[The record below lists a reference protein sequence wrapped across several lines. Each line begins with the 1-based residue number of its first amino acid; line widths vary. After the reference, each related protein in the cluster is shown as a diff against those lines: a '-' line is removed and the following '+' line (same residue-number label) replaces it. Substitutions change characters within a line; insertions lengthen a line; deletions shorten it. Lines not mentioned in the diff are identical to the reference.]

1 MSAKTVYVILL
12 AILATRARIA
22 GAQTVPAT
30 PPRSTAETPIP
41 AAGTFIVPSRS
52 KAKGFTGISYSGEVS
67 LDASDEAIWA
77 DFPVVAAVAPG
88 SPGAMAGVKVGD
100 AILSVNGADGRKGK
114 PFRPDGAGVS
124 FLIRVRRGSDLLE
137 FTVVSVS
144 PPATTSGKP

>member
-1 MSAKTVYVILL
+1 VSVVRNGWPATRDEPSLGHGYHHFLSKETFMSAKTMYVVLF
-12 AILATRARIA
+12 AILATQARTA

-100 AILSVNGADGRKGK
+100 AILSVNGADGRH
-114 PFRPDGAGVS
+114 R
-124 FLIRVRRGSDLLE
+124 
-137 FTVVSVS
+137 
-144 PPATTSGKP
+144 ATARDAL